1 MGGRKGEQAADT
13 AGERKHMWDLTEKHF
28 KVAVKSMFKEQKE
41 TIIRE
46 VNTGMMT
53 ISY

>member
-1 MGGRKGEQAADT
+1 MGRRREQAADI
-13 AGERKHMWDLTEKHF
+13 ASERKYERFNRKTLQ
-28 KVAVKSMFKEQKE
+28 SMFKEQKE

-46 VNTGMMT
+46 VNAGMMT